1 MDNNDYL
8 NKIHKKIRFRKI
20 RDASIGSVGAIAL
33 CMVVFFS
40 TVTIEDD
47 LLFEDMYDSISY
59 YEWEVLDQ
67 PTTEDI
73 YEYLIE
79 YTCIEDYD
87 EILNEELLEI
97 INEINLGG

>member
-20 RDASIGSVGAIAL
+20 RDAAVGSVGAIAL

-59 YEWEVLDQ
+59 YEWEVLDE
-67 PTTEDI
+67 PSTEDI

-87 EILNEELLEI
+87 EILDEELLEI